1 MEQTFN
7 NIIDMV
13 QKLSLDEKEEVK
25 FILDRSIV
33 EQRREEIYNNYK
45 DSKKE
50 YEKSKL
56 QFSDNMDELK
66 IMVKK

>member
-1 MEQTFN
+1 VEQTFN

>member
-1 MEQTFN
+1 MEQTFS

-45 DSKKE
+45 NSKKE

-56 QFSDNMDELK
+56 QFSDNTDELK

>member
-25 FILDRSIV
+25 FILERSIV

-45 DSKKE
+45 DSKKK
-50 YEKSKL
+50 YEKNKL
-56 QFSDNMDELK
+56 KFSDNMDELK